1 MISYFEQFDLV
12 ILKELLKTLVEF
24 KPDKLGA
31 TRGTPFFVFTWKRE
45 FYHYFMFIIWLDILA
60 KS

>member
-31 TRGTPFFVFTWKRE
+31 TRGTPFFVFT
-45 FYHYFMFIIWLDILA
+45 
-60 KS
+60 